1 MVTFVYETSMGE
13 FWITQ
18 KPTERHQ
25 LPGIVPLCGGR
36 EELTLPR
43 GIRAVLIHGESTRYV
58 TWFEGGLRIQDMG
71 DSADITRE
79 EAIQIASHVPV
90 RR

>member
-1 MVTFVYETSMGE
+1 MVTFAFETSMGQ

-18 KPTERHQ
+18 KPSDRHQ

-43 GIRAVLIHGESTRYV
+43 GTPAVLIYGESTRYL
-58 TWFEGGLRIQDMG
+58 TWFEGGLRIQVFG
-71 DSADITRE
+71 DSADLTRE
-79 EAIQIASHVPV
+79 EVLEIASHVPSPG
-90 RR
+90 